1 MQSVQDFVKDNFSW
15 KWVAL
20 GTAGVSVFLLRR
32 YVAGPRCPSKVLI
45 PGKTVIITGANCGIG
60 RATALELAKRQGRI
74 ILACRDTQ
82 TGEEAVKYIRRRTK
96 EGQLIVKKLDL
107 ASLKS
112 VKSFCTDIKE
122 SEPRIDVLIN
132 NAGVFQSPVAKT
144 EDGFEMQM
152 GVNHLGH
159 FYLTNLLLDKLKQST
174 PSRVVVVSSGLYK
187 MGKIDFD
194 VLENKAEPD
203 QKRTYH
209 NSKLANALFA
219 RELAKKLDGTGVSVY
234 CLRPGMVRT
243 SLGRH
248 VSFGALAFPLVK
260 LLGWL
265 LVKGENDGCQTVVYC
280 AVAKELEGVTGHFYA
295 NCKEE
300 PWAKSATDDEVAAK
314 LWDVSVKLTEIN

>member
-20 GTAGVSVFLLRR
+20 GGAGLSVFFLRH
-32 YVAGPRCPSKVLI
+32 YIAGPRCPSKTLI

-74 ILACRDTQ
+74 ILACRDTEA
-82 TGEEAVKYIRRRTK
+82 GEAAVKYIRNRTK
-96 EGQLIVKKLDL
+96 QGELIVKKLDL
-107 ASLKS
+107 ASLQS
-112 VKSFCTDIKE
+112 VKSFCSDIKD
-122 SEPRIDVLIN
+122 SEARVDVLIN

-144 EDGFEMQM
+144 EDGSEMQM

-159 FYLTNLLLDKLKQST
+159 FYLTNLLLDKLKQSK

-194 VLENKAEPD
+194 VLENKAEGEK
-203 QKRTYH
+203 KRAYH
-209 NSKLANALFA
+209 NSKLANAMFA
-219 RELAKKLDGTGVSVY
+219 RELAKRLDGTGVSVY

-248 VSFGALAFPLVK
+248 VSVSPLLLPLMK
-260 LLGWL
+260 MLGWL
-265 LVKGENDGCQTVVYC
+265 LVKGPQDGCQTVVYC
-280 AVAKELEGVTGHFYA
+280 AVAEELEGVTGHFYA

-300 PWAKSATDDEVAAK
+300 PWATAALDDEVAAK
-314 LWDVSVKLTEIN
+314 LWDVSAKLTGID